1 MKTIL
6 VPIDFTPVT
15 RQVLTAAAALA
26 RDLGGRMVLLN
37 VTRPSSVLAD
47 HDAFLDTIAGLDQPG
62 AGPAGPRYTHEG
74 DPDDRP
80 VPGDSIQLI
89 GEPVGV
95 ILEQAAQLPADYI
108 VMGSHGHSALYDCVV
123 GSTAAGVVKRAECP
137 VMLVPPDRKPADAG
151 ARRILR
157 RRGKSARTEPAR
169 DRALAGGRKIRR
181 SPPGTDGRR

>member
-6 VPIDFTPVT
+6 VHIDFTPVT

-47 HDAFLDTIAGLDQPG
+47 HDAFLDTIAALDQPG
-62 AGPAGPRYTHEG
+62 AGPAGTRHTHEG
-74 DPDDRP
+74 DPNDRP

-89 GEPVGV
+89 GDPVRV

-108 VMGSHGHSALYDCVV
+108 VMGSHGHTALYDCVV

-137 VMLVPPDRKPADAG
+137 VMLVPPDRKPEEAG
-151 ARRILR
+151 PRRILR
-157 RRGKSARTEPAR
+157 RRGKKSRTEPAR
-169 DRALAGGRKIRR
+169 DRAPAARDQVRR
-181 SPPGTDGRR
+181 SPPGAEVHR